1 MESEVLKILSNLDD
15 PGLASVLAFGTECYL
30 DYDLGP
36 YTVNHRDY
44 YHEYNI
50 SDRDVLIDDV
60 VRDWFDD
67 SFESLSVYFCYRD
80 RADEVM
86 KR

>member
-1 MESEVLKILSNLDD
+1 MESEVLKILSKLDD
-15 PGLASVLAFGTECYL
+15 PSLESVWAFGTECYL

-36 YTVNHRDY
+36 YTVSHRDY
-44 YHEYNI
+44 DHKYNI
-50 SDRDVLIDDV
+50 SDHDRLIDDV

-67 SFESLSVYFCYRD
+67 SFESLSVYFYYRD
-80 RADEVM
+80 RDDEVM